1 MPTFYFNGAVDS
13 EWTTLDNWWMTF
25 DGTNYSNQAT
35 SLPSSGDNV
44 ILNEGAVTSNTGS
57 SITILSLTM
66 NSGSYIQ
73 PQTEEDSIAIYVTN
87 ETILNGNSNITGHTT
102 VNGDISLYNSASIG
116 CVVSGNVILNGTS
129 YILGI
134 DLAQIDGD
142 VVFKDYSHFNGGISS
157 STNLLDIIGTAT
169 FNDYSYVDYTS
180 NAGLRTSNAI
190 FNDSSYVLSDTGGV
204 AAIDNII
211 FNDDSY
217 ISYYGYASSVD
228 GTIIFNDDSY
238 IEEDGSVVGTS
249 LVIFNHNSY
258 MTDNALIYQGVDNVI
273 FNDSSINKVGLGTVV
288 VNRTKGVNGS
298 SILGIV

>member
-66 NSGSYIQ
+66 NNGSYIQ
-73 PQTEEDSIAIYVTN
+73 PQTEEDSITIYVTN

-102 VNGDISLYNSASIG
+102 VNGDISLYTSASIG
-116 CVVSGNVILNGTS
+116 CVVSGNVILNDTS

-134 DLAQIDGD
+134 DSAQIDGD
-142 VVFKDYSHFNGGISS
+142 VVFKDYSHFDEGISS

-169 FNDYSYVDYTS
+169 FNDYSYVS
-180 NAGLRTSNAI
+180 QNWGLKLSNAI
-190 FNDSSYVLSDTGGV
+190 FNDSSYVLAEVAGV
-204 AAIDNII
+204 QAIDNII

-217 ISYYGYASSVD
+217 ISNYGYTASDNV
-228 GTIIFNDDSY
+228 IFNDDSY
-238 IEEDGSVVGTS
+238 IEEDGSVVHSS

-258 MTDNALIYQGVDNVI
+258 MTDNAVIDNVDNII
-273 FNDSSINKVGLGTVV
+273 FNDNSINKVGLGTVV